1 MAKIELELDESLS
14 QFVKGLR
21 GTSDGQ
27 RDRKLN
33 TIVSDYVDQEE
44 LKEELREIHEQLG
57 KILNMP
63 STRTASRGK
72 MFWTSYA
79 RSLAKRLT
87 LATETE

>member
-57 KILNMP
+57 KILTCRARGRRLAVRCFGRVTP
-63 STRTASRGK
+63 ALSRND
-72 MFWTSYA
+72 
-79 RSLAKRLT
+79 
-87 LATETE
+87 